1 MSLYPKTSFSILP
14 LLLVLTFGFCDE
26 ACGSPKSR
34 ELLLKGHADLAAGNY
49 QEALK
54 KFTAGSQADP
64 KDAEIAYFEGAAL
77 NRMGRF
83 RDALVRLEQ
92 AAATGFRSP
101 GLTFDTGW
109 ALLRVGRWQDAVVQL
124 EQFEKTVPGRGKT
137 SEFLGQ
143 AYLGMREY
151 GRAEAK
157 LQEAIQREAKL
168 KPTALLYLAALERER
183 KNREAA
189 KRHIETL
196 MREVADSPVA
206 DILKQRSEWRPGTE
220 TKSAN

>member
-1 MSLYPKTSFSILP
+1 MGLYLKTSFIILP
-14 LLLVLTFGFCDE
+14 LLVVFTLGLCDE
-26 ACGSPKSR
+26 AAGSPQSR
-34 ELLLKGHADLAAGNY
+34 DLLLKGHADLAAGNY

-54 KFTAGSQADP
+54 KFSAGSQADP
-64 KDAEIAYFEGAAL
+64 KDAEVAYFEGAAL

-83 RDALVRLEQ
+83 RQALVRLEQ
-92 AAATGFRSP
+92 AAAMGFRSP
-101 GLTFDTGW
+101 GLIFDTGW

-143 AYLGMREY
+143 AYLSMREY
-151 GRAEAK
+151 DRAEAK
-157 LQEAIQREAKL
+157 LQEAIQRDPKL
-168 KPTALLYLAALERER
+168 KPTALLHLAALERER

-196 MREVADSPVA
+196 MREAPDSPIA
-206 DILKQRSEWRPGTE
+206 DILKQRVEWRPRAE